1 MERLINHLRC
11 KKLII
16 ASSSGVL
23 AGSLFFSMSV
33 LADEPLP
40 WAEVTHQL
48 GQTESLPAGRLSKR
62 ALEALNET
70 GKALFSAQFT
80 PADGAGRPNATQAI
94 IPTKTRRTRE
104 HTFFRT
110 AGPDAAACSSCH
122 NQPVL
127 GGASDF
133 VTNVF
138 VSEGFTQADF
148 DSIDPQFSNERG
160 SNHLM
165 GAGLVELLAREM
177 SRDLAAVRT
186 QALMQARDSKA
197 SVRLELSSKGVSFGH
212 ITATPEGLVNLD
224 EVDGVDD
231 DLTVRPF
238 SQKGVMTSLR
248 QFTVNAMNHHHG
260 MQADER
266 FGLAVTGSDD
276 FDGDGY
282 ENELSA
288 GDVSALV
295 AWQAM
300 LEPPVQEVPEDEA
313 WVSAALR
320 GKAAMKDYGCTAC
333 HRESLPLESLDF
345 LDPGPLDVVGTL
357 SSKSVEEPAIYDL
370 SLTYWAEQL
379 PRNEAGHVL
388 VPLFG
393 DLKRHQMTDRNNQAL
408 GNEKLSQRFVD
419 RTRFMTA
426 ELWGVGSTGP
436 YGHRNDYVALRDII
450 LAHGGEAKAA
460 RDAYAEADDTAQLD
474 VVAFLKTLVIL
485 P

>member
-1 MERLINHLRC
+1 MKFLLLCCALLVHAN
-11 KKLII
+11 
-16 ASSSGVL
+16 V
-23 AGSLFFSMSV
+23 M
-33 LADEPLP
+33 ADEPLP
-40 WAEVTHQL
+40 WAEVTHEL
-48 GQTESLPAGRLSKR
+48 GEIDALPAGRLSKR
-62 ALEALNET
+62 ALESLNQT
-70 GKALFSAQFT
+70 GKALFSAHFT

-104 HTFFRT
+104 HVLLRT
-110 AGPDAAACSSCH
+110 AGPDATACASCH

-165 GAGLVELLAREM
+165 GAGLIELLAREM
-177 SRDLAAVRT
+177 SRDLAAIRTDALVR
-186 QALMQARDSKA
+186 ARDTQND
-197 SVRLELSSKGVSFGH
+197 VRLELTTKGVSFGF
-212 ITATPEGLVNLD
+212 ISASAEGLVDLN
-224 EVDGVDD
+224 EVSGVDD

-260 MQADER
+260 MQAEER
-266 FGLAVTGSDD
+266 FGLHVTGTDD

-282 ENELSA
+282 ANELTP

-300 LEPPVQEVPEDEA
+300 LEPPVQEVPNDEA
-313 WVSAALR
+313 WIAAALR
-320 GKAAMKDYGCTAC
+320 GKSAMENFGCTGC
-333 HRESLPLESLDF
+333 HKESLPLESLDF
-345 LDPGPLDVVGTL
+345 FDPGPLDVVGTL
-357 SSKSVEEPAIYDL
+357 SSSSVEEPAIYDL
-370 SLTYWAEQL
+370 SLTFWADQL
-379 PRNEAGHVL
+379 TRNEDGHVL

-393 DLKRHQMTDRNNQAL
+393 DLKRHQMTDHKNEAL

-426 ELWGVGSTGP
+426 ELWGVGSTSP

-450 LAHGGEAKAA
+450 LAHGGDAKVSKDAFAA
-460 RDAYAEADDTAQLD
+460 ANDSTQLD